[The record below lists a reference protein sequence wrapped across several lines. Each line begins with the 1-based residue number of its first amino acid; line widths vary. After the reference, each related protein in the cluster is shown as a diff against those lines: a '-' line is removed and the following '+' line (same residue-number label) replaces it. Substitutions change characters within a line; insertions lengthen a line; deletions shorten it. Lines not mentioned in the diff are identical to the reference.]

1 MARRTFSRF
10 VSTFAAAAAF
20 TFGAAAF
27 ADTSDVKLNVGG
39 AEGAG
44 GSIKG
49 VAKFNGEQKK
59 RKEISMEADKYCNE
73 QSAKAPKL
81 DEKFVFGDNGTLQNV
96 FVYVSKGVDASKGPF
111 KPLIAKPEIDQIGC
125 TYVPHVMG
133 VVTGQELTILN
144 GDATLHNVKFSGSN
158 NPASNDGMPQKGMKL
173 TKKYNKVE
181 MPASGKA
188 NFACDVHPWM
198 SAYVFVLDHPFFA
211 VTQKDGSF
219 EIKGLPAGEYEVTF
233 WHEFS
238 PFKPDNATV
247 KVKVE
252 DGKAAEANV
261 TFAPPAK

>member
-1 MARRTFSRF
+1 MTRRTLSRF
-10 VSTFAAAAAF
+10 FSSMAAVAAVSFGVAAM
-20 TFGAAAF
+20 
-27 ADTSDVKLNVGG
+27 ADTSEVKLNVGG

-49 VAKFNGEQKK
+49 VVKFKGEQKK
-59 RKEISMEADKYCNE
+59 RKEIPMEADKYCNE
-73 QSAKAPKL
+73 QSAKAPKQ
-81 DEKFVFGDNGTLQNV
+81 DEKFVFGDDGALQNV

-144 GDATLHNVKFSGSN
+144 GDSTLHNVKFTGAN

-173 TKKYNKVE
+173 TKKYTKVE
-181 MPASGKA
+181 TPASGKP

-198 SAYVFVLDHPFFA
+198 SAYLFVLDHPFFA

-238 PFKPDNATV
+238 AFKPDNATV

-252 DGKAAEANV
+252 AGKAAEANA
-261 TFAPPAK
+261 TYAPPSK